1 MERSANQQTKLY
13 TVTLGVPA
21 DVSGLL
27 SGMSAEVTFHTDRS
41 DNTVVVPSECIL
53 SSGDTQYVYIVADD
67 AAKKVEVTTGLTSS
81 GVTEVTSGL
90 QEGDQLVVV
99 GQAYLEDGTPVRIV
113 DGED

>member
-1 MERSANQQTKLY
+1 M
-13 TVTLGVPA
+13 
-21 DVSGLL
+21 
-27 SGMSAEVTFHTDRS
+27 
-41 DNTVVVPSECIL
+41 PSECIL
-53 SSGDTQYVYIVADD
+53 SSGESQYVYIVADD

-113 DGED
+113 DGEGLTADEYGKV

>member
-1 MERSANQQTKLY
+1 M
-13 TVTLGVPA
+13 
-21 DVSGLL
+21 
-27 SGMSAEVTFHTDRS
+27 
-41 DNTVVVPSECIL
+41 
-53 SSGDTQYVYIVADD
+53 
-67 AAKKVEVTTGLTSS
+67 TTGLTSS